1 LLASDERRE
10 LTNESGPAIFFGS
23 AAVVVLLQVSPS
35 FAKRYA
41 NVGKEIQQGLNSYR
55 AEVAAGTFPGDEF
68 APYKMKD
75 DEERAKFAQ
84 WSEEKLKELGRDK
97 GDDTPTAETKKGGKG
112 SAQDGSASAAQ
123 DETIKVY

>member
-1 LLASDERRE
+1 M
-10 LTNESGPAIFFGS
+10 
-23 AAVVVLLQVSPS
+23 SPS

-55 AEVAAGTFPGDEF
+55 DEVAAGTFPGDEF

-75 DEERAKFAQ
+75 DEERAKFKQ
-84 WSEEKLKELGRDK
+84 WSEDKLKELGRDN
-97 GDDTPTAETKKGGKG
+97 GDETSSAGTKDGKG
-112 SAQDGSASAAQ
+112 KGAAAQ

>member
-1 LLASDERRE
+1 V
-10 LTNESGPAIFFGS
+10 IFFAS
-23 AAVVVLLQVSPS
+23 AAVAVIQVSPS

-55 AEVAAGTFPGDEF
+55 DEVAAGTFPGDEF

-75 DEERAKFAQ
+75 DEERAKFKQ
-84 WSEEKLKELGRDK
+84 WSEDKLKELGRDK
-97 GDDTPTAETKKGGKG
+97 VGETSAEAKKGGKDKEQGG
-112 SAQDGSASAAQ
+112 SGAAAQ